1 MLIPVFLPMLAR
13 VGSVADAIRFLL
25 SAFAVEEAAPDAL
38 RFFVFPAS
46 DS

>member
-1 MLIPVFLPMLAR
+1 MLIPAFSPMLAR
-13 VGSVADAIRFLL
+13 AGSVADAIRFFL
-25 SAFAVEEAAPDAL
+25 SAFYVEEAVPDAL